1 MSILMQHHM
10 MMNIPVDDVEQ
21 FNEISVTDFGDNWP
35 YSEYHNMY
43 QCRIIKNSNFTV
55 NSFSFINNQSTVKN
69 YAIISCP
76 SIPEPSD
83 TNGNVE
89 FTIALQNGTG
99 SLTDTPFVNEALGT
113 GFYKHTVTLNTPIT
127 LDSNLQYAF
136 IVRSTG
142 SGYVNEKSVALDGI
156 QGATYG
162 CCFGSDLDNR
172 DSSVAG
178 TSWQTWYEVRYS
190 HDLDHPYYLE
200 INGIRS

>member
-1 MSILMQHHM
+1 MSLLMQHHM
-10 MMNIPVDDVEQ
+10 LMNRPIQVIEN
-21 FNEISVTDFGDNWP
+21 FEEISIADFGANWP

-43 QCRIIKNSNFTV
+43 QCRIISNSNFTV

-76 SIPEPSD
+76 SIPGPND
-83 TNGNVE
+83 TNGNVT

-99 SLTDTPFVNEALGT
+99 SVNNSVFENEALGT
-113 GFYKHTVTLNTPIT
+113 GFYKHTVTLNTPII

-142 SGYVNEKSVALDGI
+142 TGYVNEKSVALDGL
-156 QGATYG
+156 QGHTYG
-162 CCFGSDLDNR
+162 CCFGSDLDSK
-172 DSSVAG
+172 D

-190 HDLDHPYYLE
+190 HNLDHPYYLE

>member
-1 MSILMQHHM
+1 MSLLMMHHM
-10 MMNIPVDDVEQ
+10 MMNRPTQAIENFQ
-21 FNEISVTDFGDNWP
+21 EISIADFGSNWP

-43 QCRIIKNSNFTV
+43 QCRIISNSDVTV

-69 YAIISCP
+69 YAIISCQ
-76 SIPEPSD
+76 SIPEPDD

-99 SLTDTPFVNEALGT
+99 SVTDTPFVNESLGT

-136 IVRSTG
+136 IIRSTG
-142 SGYVNEKSVALDGI
+142 NEYVNYKSVALDGI
-156 QGATYG
+156 QGPTYG

-190 HDLDHPYYLE
+190 HNLDHPYYLE

>member
-1 MSILMQHHM
+1 MSLLMMHHM
-10 MMNIPVDDVEQ
+10 MMNRPIQAVEN
-21 FNEISVTDFGDNWP
+21 FEEISIADFGANWP

-43 QCRIIKNSNFTV
+43 QCRIIKNSSTTV

-76 SIPEPSD
+76 SIPEPD
-83 TNGNVE
+83 GVNGNVT

-99 SLTDTPFVNEALGT
+99 SVNNSVFENEALGT

-142 SGYVNEKSVALDGI
+142 TGYVNEKSVALDGI

-162 CCFGSDLDNR
+162 CCFGSDLDTK
-172 DSSVAG
+172 D

-190 HDLDHPYYLE
+190 HNLDHPYYLE

>member
-1 MSILMQHHM
+1 MNRPTQAVENFEEMSIA
-10 MMNIPVDDVEQ
+10 
-21 FNEISVTDFGDNWP
+21 DFGTDWP

-43 QCRIIKNSNFTV
+43 QCRIIKNSSITV

-76 SIPEPSD
+76 SIPTPDDE
-83 TNGNVE
+83 NHLVE

-99 SLTDTPFVNEALGT
+99 SVSDTPFENEALGT
-113 GFYKHTVTLNTPIT
+113 GFYKYTVTLNTPII

-136 IVRSTG
+136 VIRSTG
-142 SGYVNEKSVALDGI
+142 SGYVDYKSVVLDGL
-156 QGATYG
+156 QGPTYG
-162 CCFGSDLDNR
+162 CCFGSDLDTK
-172 DSSVAG
+172 D
-178 TSWQTWYEVRYS
+178 TSWQAWYEVRYS

>member
-1 MSILMQHHM
+1 MSLLMQHHM
-10 MMNIPVDDVEQ
+10 LMNRPIQAVENFQ
-21 FNEISVTDFGDNWP
+21 EISVTDFGDNWP

-43 QCRIIKNSNFTV
+43 QCRIIKNSNLTV

-76 SIPEPSD
+76 SIPEPD
-83 TNGNVE
+83 DINGNVE

-99 SLTDTPFVNEALGT
+99 SVSDTPFVNAALGT
-113 GFYKHTVTLNTPIT
+113 GFYKHTVTLNTAIT

-142 SGYVNEKSVALDGI
+142 TGYVGDKSVALDGL
-156 QGATYG
+156 QGPTYG
-162 CCFGSDLDNR
+162 CCFGTDI
-172 DSSVAG
+172 DSKD
-178 TSWQTWYEVRYS
+178 TSWSTWYEVRYS
-190 HDLDHPYYLE
+190 HNLDHPYYLE

>member
-1 MSILMQHHM
+1 MSLLMMHHM
-10 MMNIPVDDVEQ
+10 MMNRPIQAIENFQ
-21 FNEISVTDFGDNWP
+21 EISIADFGANWP
-35 YSEYHNMY
+35 YSEYYNMY
-43 QCRIIKNSNFTV
+43 QCRIIKNSSITV

-83 TNGNVE
+83 ESGLVT
-89 FTIALQNGTG
+89 FTIASPNGNG
-99 SLTDTPFVNEALGT
+99 SVTDTPFVNAALGT
-113 GFYKHTVTLNTPIT
+113 GFYKHTVTLNTPII

-142 SGYVNEKSVALDGI
+142 NGYVNDKSVALDGL
-156 QGATYG
+156 QGPTYG

-190 HDLDHPYYLE
+190 HNLNHPYYLE